1 VEITGNFLGLAFLI
15 CSDQFICMS
24 FGQVLQL
31 PTALPI
37 FTREASNH
45 MYSSSAYY
53 LSTAVASVMTFLMYP
68 IVVSLVSFWM
78 FGLDNSSFFAFLDW
92 TAILLLTASSGF
104 CFGLMLGTIIK
115 NENAAI

>member
-1 VEITGNFLGLAFLI
+1 
-15 CSDQFICMS
+15 MS